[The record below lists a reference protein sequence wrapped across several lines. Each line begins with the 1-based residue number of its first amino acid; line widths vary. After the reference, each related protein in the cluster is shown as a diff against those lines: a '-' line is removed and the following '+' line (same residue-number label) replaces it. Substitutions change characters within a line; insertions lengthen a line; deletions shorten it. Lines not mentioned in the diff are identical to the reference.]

1 MTTRRRLTQ
10 SADRKASAPPAT
22 PGYQEGTN
30 HPAYTQPDPDANQ
43 YENGDTSSWAE
54 DPHPGPYPNTPP
66 PATPGTNAPQGH
78 PATDPKH
85 YFPAGVGK
93 EASRNL
99 RAAMEHKAAKCIRIA
114 QAMFGRKASVQAIED
129 QALDLMNLS
138 DRQIQAMLSRIA
150 DQAKEGPEANY
161 TLTPP
166 RTGDDLLA
174 DDLLVDDEDVIVP
187 AAAKAA
193 KKSEDEAEK
202 EVEEGVKPEDEAEAA
217 AKKAAHFSRLAA
229 FWSKAAK
236 KAAEDEKES
245 EDEEPV
251 KEEPKKEARK
261 SVKADQNDPATYMA
275 EDDEELLVEMMAEEA
290 LKQAKAARLAKQ
302 KLIAAKKSEDE
313 DSDEDSD
320 EESDEAL
327 LEEME
332 KEAAKQS
339 EDEKASAKKSEGE
352 PDGDEPKAEDEG
364 AKKEASDD
372 LTIADMLA
380 DMNEPLAD
388 EDFMDD
394 PMSLMDES
402 DDMGMGDVEMG
413 LLYGGRFA
421 KKSED
426 EKEPEAK
433 ESEEKEPEAKSAAAR
448 TAAAKRTAALKP
460 QPRLASTGVKTLG
473 AVSKT
478 AGTSEISDLSKL
490 WESAPDVSKIF
501 G

>member
-22 PGYQEGTN
+22 PGYMEGTN
-30 HPAYTQPDPDANQ
+30 HPAYTQPDPDADQ
-43 YENGDTSSWAE
+43 YMNGDPSSWAE
-54 DPHPGPYPNTPP
+54 DPHPGPYPNPAPP
-66 PATPGTNAPQGH
+66 PADPGMQSPQGH

-99 RAAMEHKAAKCIRIA
+99 RAAMELKASKCIRIA
-114 QAMFGRKASVQAIED
+114 QAMFGRKASVEAIED

-138 DRQIQAMLSRIA
+138 DRQIQAMLGRIA
-150 DQAKEGPEANY
+150 EQAKEGPEANY

-166 RTGDDLLA
+166 RTGDLLA
-174 DDLLVDDEDVIVP
+174 DDMLVEDDDVIVP
-187 AAAKAA
+187 ASKAA
-193 KKSEDEAEK
+193 KKSEEDADESAE
-202 EVEEGVKPEDEAEAA
+202 EEIEEGVKPEDEAEAA

-236 KAAEDEKES
+236 KAAEDEKE
-245 EDEEPV
+245 EEP

-261 SVKADQNDPATYMA
+261 LVKADGQNDPATYNYTA
-275 EDDEELLVEMMAEEA
+275 GDDSDEEELLVEMMAEEA
-290 LKQAKAARLAKQ
+290 LKQAKAARAAKQ
-302 KLIAAKKSEDE
+302 KLIAKKSGDEEPDGDEAKKSEDE
-313 DSDEDSD
+313 EPK
-320 EESDEAL
+320 
-327 LEEME
+327 
-332 KEAAKQS
+332 KE
-339 EDEKASAKKSEGE
+339 AKKSEDEAKEEE
-352 PDGDEPKAEDEG
+352 PEESAEDEEG
-364 AKKEASDD
+364 ADKKAC
-372 LTIADMLA
+372 ADGEMLSEMLA
-380 DMNEPLAD
+380 GLGDPTAD
-388 EDFMDD
+388 EDPFMDD
-394 PMSLMDES
+394 PMALMDGT
-402 DDMGMGDVEMG
+402 DDMGMSDDEMS

-426 EKEPEAK
+426 KEPDGDEAA
-433 ESEEKEPEAKSAAAR
+433 EEEPKEAKSAAAR

-478 AGTSEISDLSKL
+478 AASSEISDLSKL